1 MIYTRINQDT
11 LGVIAHEPS
20 TSFPCVYRMPDVK
33 VSTVIMGYLSV
44 GMDDYRSL
52 YYIEPTPHFS
62 EQTHPEAVMDY
73 QEQAVFA
80 TNGGSSL
87 SYLSVSP
94 NGIDWHFQY

>member
-1 MIYTRINQDT
+1 
-11 LGVIAHEPS
+11 
-20 TSFPCVYRMPDVK
+20 MPDRGK
-33 VSTVIMGYLSV
+33 YRQSLWDIFQWAS
-44 GMDDYRSL
+44 DDYRSL

-62 EQTHPEAVMDY
+62 EQTGYPEAVMDY